1 MYATAHRV
9 RSPQGVEGVNAF
21 LHKHGSDFSW
31 PSEPWRLPE
40 ENPGLVVHQEVQV
53 KPGGNDVRSYLDVI
67 APDDVAKSDIET
79 AFAGL
84 SLELMAD
91 EVTASPRDRLP
102 NPMVYQ
108 RGRVVLRLGVE
119 GFLESTRALEMTQLH
134 QVLTALFNEDG
145 TIR

>member
-21 LHKHGSDFSW
+21 LHKHGPDFSW

-40 ENPGLVVHQEVQV
+40 ENPGRIVIQKVAIE
-53 KPGGNDVRSYLDVI
+53 PGGNNVRSYLDVI
-67 APDDVAKSDIET
+67 APDDVEASDIE
-79 AFAGL
+79 AVFAGL

-91 EVTASPRDRLP
+91 EVPSSPLGHLP
-102 NPMVYQ
+102 NPVVYH

-119 GFLESTRALEMTQLH
+119 GMLESTRTMEMDQLRQALV
-134 QVLTALFNEDG
+134 VLLNEDEAV
-145 TIR
+145 R